1 MIVPG
6 INTMLVVAAA
16 GFAFSL
22 SPGPSMLFVMS
33 RSIGQ
38 SRQAGLASA
47 VGLALG
53 GMCLAALT
61 ALGAGAILADSA
73 ALFVAVKLLGGAYLA
88 YLGVRTIIGLRTYRF
103 EAMSE
108 TGSPAPLT
116 AAVRQ
121 GFLVELLNPKTV
133 LFFLAFLPGFID
145 PDAGNVGAQMLVL
158 GLLIPLTAIPSD
170 VMVSFLAG
178 SVAEHVNANPKF
190 GIALEVVSASILL
203 ALAVRVFLG

>member
-1 MIVPG
+1 MVPG
-6 INTMLVVAAA
+6 LNTILVVAAA

-47 VGLALG
+47 AGLALG

-61 ALGAGAILADSA
+61 ALGAGAILADSSS
-73 ALFVAVKLLGGAYLA
+73 LFSAVRLLGGAYLA
-88 YLGVRTIIGLRTYRF
+88 YLGVRALIELRAYRF
-103 EAMSE
+103 DDDLEVSS
-108 TGSPAPLT
+108 GAPLST
-116 AAVRQ
+116 AVRQ

-145 PDAGNVGAQMLVL
+145 PSAGHVGSQMLVL

-178 SVAEHVNANPKF
+178 SFAEHVNDHPKY
-190 GIALEVVSASILL
+190 GLVLEVVSAAILL
-203 ALAVRVFLG
+203 LLAARVFWG

>member
-1 MIVPG
+1 MIPG

-47 VGLALG
+47 AGLALG

-61 ALGAGAILADSA
+61 ALGAGAILADSSS
-73 ALFVAVKLLGGAYLA
+73 LFGFVKLLGGL
-88 YLGVRTIIGLRTYRF
+88 YLGYLGLRALFDLRAFRF
-103 EAMSE
+103 EDEVDSVAA
-108 TGSPAPLT
+108 APLT

-145 PDAGNVGAQMLVL
+145 PDVGHVGAQMLVL

-170 VMVSFLAG
+170 VLVSYLAG
-178 SVAEHVNANPKF
+178 SVAEHVNAHPKY
-190 GIALEVVSASILL
+190 GIALEVLSATILL
-203 ALAVRVFLG
+203 GLAARVFLG